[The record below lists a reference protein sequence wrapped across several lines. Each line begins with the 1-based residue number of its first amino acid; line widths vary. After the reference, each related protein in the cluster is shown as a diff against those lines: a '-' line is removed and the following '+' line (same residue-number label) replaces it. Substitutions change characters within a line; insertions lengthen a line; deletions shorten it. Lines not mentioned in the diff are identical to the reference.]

1 MKNNTQGQED
11 CCLMLC
17 DTVKSG
23 TELWAI
29 QKNRFCVSWYSGI
42 EDPLHEI
49 QKYKLSIKKKKLMSV
64 SYTHARRNERTKR
77 ERRGDEVF
85 GKLWVQHFVK
95 FRDYCICL
103 TFLSC
108 YLLTS
113 IPTGSANKTC

>member
-49 QKYKLSIKKKKLMSV
+49 QKYKLSIKKKKTDECFL
-64 SYTHARRNERTKR
+64 YTRTQKR
-77 ERRGDEVF
+77 TYET
-85 GKLWVQHFVK
+85 GKEG
-95 FRDYCICL
+95 R
-103 TFLSC
+103 
-108 YLLTS
+108 
-113 IPTGSANKTC
+113 